1 MQLACV
7 LWGRS
12 SMRAAEN
19 GALARKLEPLL
30 PVCTRSSR
38 IVSGSL
44 GEPSAA
50 LTNGEGKGK
59 IKPKGPAGRLV
70 GRKGLGMKVR
80 MN

>member
-1 MQLACV
+1 
-7 LWGRS
+7 
-12 SMRAAEN
+12 MRAAGN

-59 IKPKGPAGRLV
+59 IKPKDPVGRLV
-70 GRKGLGMKVR
+70 GRKGLGIKVR